1 MDLRDQDPPTYLTF
15 ITLRCVSCLFDIVVP
30 RPIALTS
37 TQAPDGTVNLA
48 PFSYFNTMGHDPPTL
63 AISIC
68 RNGNGSKKDSLVN
81 IEANGCVAT
90 GNEPGELSKTGACGD
105 S

>member
-1 MDLRDQDPPTYLTF
+1 MWSDIEVAAYGTSLCTAVPSLTLNYSSLDLDLPAFVCRLAT
-15 ITLRCVSCLFDIVVP
+15 VVP

-81 IEANGCVAT
+81 IEANG
-90 GNEPGELSKTGACGD
+90 
-105 S
+105 